1 MCSNLIKIG
10 IELLINLV
18 LILDQTC
25 LSMVEDNI
33 AMLKE
38 AVKEEDRE
46 MTLLRQEV
54 LESQIAM
61 LKREA

>member
-10 IELLINLV
+10 IELQINLV

>member
-25 LSMVEDNI
+25 LSMVEDNK
-33 AMLKE
+33 AMLRE
-38 AVKEEDRE
+38 AAREVDRE
-46 MTLLRQEV
+46 MTLLRREV

>member
-1 MCSNLIKIG
+1 MYSNLIKIG

-25 LSMVEDNI
+25 LSMVEDNK

-38 AVKEEDRE
+38 VAREVDRE
-46 MTLLRQEV
+46 MTLLRREV